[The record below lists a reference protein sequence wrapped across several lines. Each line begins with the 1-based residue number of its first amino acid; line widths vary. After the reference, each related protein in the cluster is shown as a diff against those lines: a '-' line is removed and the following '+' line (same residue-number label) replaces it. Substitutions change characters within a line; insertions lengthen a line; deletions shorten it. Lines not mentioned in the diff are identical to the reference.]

1 VMTVM
6 FWKFRRKEILSQNI
20 IAGSQY

>member
-1 VMTVM
+1 VMTLM